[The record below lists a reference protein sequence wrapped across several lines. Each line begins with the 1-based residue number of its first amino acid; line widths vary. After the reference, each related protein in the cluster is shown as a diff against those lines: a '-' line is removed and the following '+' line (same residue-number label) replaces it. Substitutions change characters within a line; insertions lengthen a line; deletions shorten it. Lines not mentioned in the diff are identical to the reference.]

1 MKWIKINCT
10 GLMLKDRRSTD
21 PSRLCNYAL
30 VPILY
35 ISPIYNNFSMK
46 KIFYISPIYSIY
58 FMKSM
63 TLSYAN
69 IIVSHNVRI
78 VSLKYIDNKTRRK
91 YDLYM
96 HNQAKYKLLLYI
108 IGFGKCSPNIYSE
121 YTFLHKFGIS
131 ISWCHCNYDFSKTLS
146 KKLNKNNISKY
157 RTRNE

>member
-1 MKWIKINCT
+1 MKRINCT
-10 GLMLKDRRSTD
+10 GLSIKDKQSTD

-30 VPILY
+30 VPIFY
-35 ISPIYNNFSMK
+35 ISPIYNIFFVKN
-46 KIFYISPIYSIY
+46 IFYISPIYNK
-58 FMKSM
+58 FCMKNITHNS
-63 TLSYAN
+63 AN
-69 IIVSHNVRI
+69 IIVFQNIKI

-96 HNQAKYKLLLYI
+96 QNQAEYKLLLYI

-121 YTFLHKFGIS
+121 YTFLQKFGIS

>member
-1 MKWIKINCT
+1 
-10 GLMLKDRRSTD
+10 MLKDRRSTD

-69 IIVSHNVRI
+69 IIVSHNVKI

-96 HNQAKYKLLLYI
+96 QNQAKYKLLLYK
-108 IGFGKCSPNIYSE
+108 IGFRQCSPNIYSE
-121 YTFLHKFGIS
+121 YVFLYKFS
-131 ISWCHCNYDFSKTLS
+131 ISKSWYRCNYAFFKTLS
-146 KKLNKNNISKY
+146 KKLNKINISKY